1 MVRCHQDRQ
10 ERKSTAIVFE
20 FRADIYEWF
29 RCAAVV
35 VVPVDLS
42 LQHVEVRRVA
52 LVDVGQH
59 KHRTSFMRT
68 VHDVF
73 YHS

>member
-1 MVRCHQDRQ
+1 
-10 ERKSTAIVFE
+10 
-20 FRADIYEWF
+20 
-29 RCAAVV
+29 
-35 VVPVDLS
+35 
-42 LQHVEVRRVA
+42 VRRVA